1 MDAVA
6 FMETASVD
14 ALSRPWLIPVVLFF
28 GTFVLEDA
36 AIVTGAMF
44 ATAGRVE
51 PVLAFVALLL
61 GIVVGDLGLYFLGKL
76 VNRFSLI
83 QRWMERERI
92 QTVRHWVSGNLFQVI
107 FLVRFAPGLRL
118 PCYVSCGMFVVSLS
132 RFVLAVGV
140 AGCCWVALTFGGF
153 HWFGRQLSVASFWQ
167 DAGVWKWGLV
177 PALAIVLFYGQRLL
191 NGRIRSYLENRDDR

>member
-6 FMETASVD
+6 LMEAAFVD
-14 ALSRPWLIPVVLFF
+14 ALSRPWLIPVALFF

-36 AIVTGAMF
+36 AIVTGALF

-51 PVLAFVALLL
+51 PELAFFALLL
-61 GIVVGDLGLYFLGKL
+61 GIVVGDSGLYFLGKL

-118 PCYVSCGMFVVSLS
+118 PCYVSCGMFAVSLS
-132 RFVLAVGV
+132 RFVFAVGI
-140 AGCCWVALTFGGF
+140 AGFCWVALTFGGF
-153 HWFGRQLSVASFWQ
+153 HWFGHQLSAASFWQ

-177 PALAIVLFYGQRLL
+177 PTLAIILFYGQRLL
-191 NGRIRSYLENRDDR
+191 NGRIRSYLESRDDR

>member
-6 FMETASVD
+6 FMETAFVD

-51 PVLAFVALLL
+51 PELAFVALLL

-76 VNRFSLI
+76 VNRFAFI

-92 QTVRHWVSGNLFQVI
+92 QIVRHWVSGNLFQVI

-118 PCYVSCGMFVVSLS
+118 PCYVSCGMFTVSLS

-140 AGCCWVALTFGGF
+140 AGGCWVALTFGGL
-153 HWFGRQLSVASFWQ
+153 HWFGRLLSVASFWQ